1 MTRRLLP
8 LSLNLTLLSPTYDA
22 AMHSKYAEEW
32 TDIIIKEWES
42 LMKNGPWDEVPES
55 DIPVGQKALDGK

>member
-22 AMHSKYAEEW
+22 AMHSKYAEGW
-32 TDIIIKEWES
+32 TDVIIKQWES
-42 LMKNGPWDEVPES
+42 LMKNGPWDEVLTS
-55 DIPVGQKALDGK
+55 NLVDLHAR